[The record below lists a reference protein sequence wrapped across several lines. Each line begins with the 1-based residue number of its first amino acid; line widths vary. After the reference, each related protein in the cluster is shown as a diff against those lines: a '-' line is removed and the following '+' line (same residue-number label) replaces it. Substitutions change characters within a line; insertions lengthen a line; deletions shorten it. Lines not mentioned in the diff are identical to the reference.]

1 MTMKRFKSRKK
12 RKFIK
17 YLIII
22 FIIYLS
28 FKCTFL
34 YINRGINIEKYIK
47 NLLNDG
53 FNNQLNNNSINLNDP
68 INFILY
74 NLDLKYI
81 DKENNDKNSI
91 KYVEQVNSSIKDPL
105 IYIYNTHDSEEY
117 KIDYKYEYSIIPNV
131 KLASYILQ
139 EKFLEENINAIVET
153 KSIKEIL
160 NSNNWIYKDSY
171 KASRILLE
179 NIKNSNPSIKYYIDI
194 HRDSSNYDKT
204 ILEYNNKSYAKVLF
218 IIGMENENFE
228 YNLMLANNINKLL
241 NESIPGISKGILKK
255 EGIGVNGIYNQD
267 FSNNLMLIEIGGVDN
282 NIIEVSNTIN
292 VLGKVLSNYIRGE
305 INEEKEI

>member
-1 MTMKRFKSRKK
+1 MKRFKSRKK